1 MAKTAQS
8 VELDAIERLEEKV
21 RKLVALVEEMRG
33 ERARLAAENRS
44 LGDEVGS
51 LRKKLVDGEGAAAE
65 VATAARGARPG
76 AHPRQGHA
84 GADRSAGALSA
95 RTVTSREQA

>member
-21 RKLVALVEEMRG
+21 RKLVAMVEEMRG
-33 ERARLAAENRS
+33 ERARLTAENRS

-51 LRKKLVDGEGAAAE
+51 LRKKMVDGEGAAAE
-65 VATAARGARPG
+65 VATLREERDQVRTRVKDMLA
-76 AHPRQGHA
+76 QIE
-84 GADRSAGALSA
+84 AL
-95 RTVTSREQA
+95 EL

>member
-1 MAKTAQS
+1 MSAPAMAKTAQS

-33 ERARLAAENRS
+33 ERARLAAENRA
-44 LGDEVGS
+44 LNDEVGG

-65 VATAARGARPG
+65 VATLREERDQVRTRVKDMLA
-76 AHPRQGHA
+76 QIE
-84 GADRSAGALSA
+84 AL
-95 RTVTSREQA
+95 EL

>member
-1 MAKTAQS
+1 MSAPAMAKTAQS

-44 LGDEVGS
+44 LGDEVGA

-65 VATAARGARPG
+65 VATLREERDQVRTRVKDMLA
-76 AHPRQGHA
+76 QIE
-84 GADRSAGALSA
+84 AL
-95 RTVTSREQA
+95 EL

>member
-1 MAKTAQS
+1 MAKSAQS

-33 ERARLAAENRS
+33 ERARLAGENRA
-44 LGDEVGS
+44 LGDEVGG

-65 VATAARGARPG
+65 VATLREERD
-76 AHPRQGHA
+76 QV
-84 GADRSAGALSA
+84 RSRVKDMLAQIEAL
-95 RTVTSREQA
+95 EL